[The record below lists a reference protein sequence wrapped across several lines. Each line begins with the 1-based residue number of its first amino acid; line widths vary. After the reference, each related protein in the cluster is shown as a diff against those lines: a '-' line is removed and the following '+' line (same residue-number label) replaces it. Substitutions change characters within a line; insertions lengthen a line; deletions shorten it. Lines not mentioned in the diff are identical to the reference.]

1 MEEKR
6 QRAIRAIA
14 NHTRKRAR
22 VIVQKTPMNRIHI
35 VIQIVGEDNKWH
47 KHDEYSIDSINISAN
62 MRITILLLDKLIEMQ
77 HDGYLFP
84 DGVIGAEL
92 LNTQNDLINEEWA
105 CMRMLETLANRV
117 NRKE

>member
-14 NHTRKRAR
+14 NATRKKAR
-22 VIVQKTPMNRIHI
+22 IVVQKTPMNRINI
-35 VIQIVGEDNKWH
+35 VIQVVGDDNKWH
-47 KHDEYSIDSINISAN
+47 NHAEYSLDSINISAN
-62 MRITILLLDKLIEMQ
+62 MRTTVLLLNNLIEMG

-92 LNTQNDLINEEWA
+92 LNTQHDLINEEWA
-105 CMRMLETLANRV
+105 YRKMFEELANRI
-117 NRKE
+117 KE

>member
-14 NHTRKRAR
+14 NHTRKKAR
-22 VIVQKTPMNRIHI
+22 IVVQKTPMNRISI

-47 KHDEYSIDSINISAN
+47 KHDEYSLDSINISAN
-62 MRITILLLDKLIEMQ
+62 MRMTILLLNKLIEMQ

-84 DGVIGAEL
+84 DGVIGTEL
-92 LNTQNDLINEEWA
+92 LNTQNDIINEEWA
-105 CMRMLETLANRV
+105 YMKMLENLANRQ
-117 NRKE
+117 N